1 MFPGIGT
8 VINVVAI
15 ICGGSIGVLVG
26 NRLSVKTRTLTT
38 DVLGLV
44 TLLGAASALMP
55 MWSSQFRLAFPSGWP
70 LLVILGSLLVGGLIG
85 SALKL
90 EEKLD
95 SLESRSIENNKMI
108 SDIKSMVQTVVNKRN
123 DKILSWGVGI
133 IIALGGVI
141 GWFITH
147 YVIK

>member
-1 MFPGIGT
+1 LC
-8 VINVVAI
+8 AE
-15 ICGGSIGVLVG
+15 
-26 NRLSVKTRTLTT
+26 RYRY
-38 DVLGLV
+38 
-44 TLLGAASALMP
+44 
-55 MWSSQFRLAFPSGWP
+55 
-70 LLVILGSLLVGGLIG
+70 
-85 SALKL
+85 L

-123 DKILSWGVGI
+123 DQIISWGVGI
-133 IIALGGVI
+133 IIALGSVI